1 MRKAISEGVVFSFF
15 SYFRKSHIKNPTMQ
29 ISFLEIKW
37 TDVLDV
43 VLVTFLLYYIYKLVK
58 GSVASRVFLGY
69 LLIYLFYL
77 IVKAIGLELLTRI
90 LEYFMGVGAIALI
103 VLFQQEIRRFLLLV
117 GKSTSLANNQVFAK
131 LLGNQL
137 EKENATPLKI
147 VSDVAKTMSSEFTG
161 GIIVLQKDDD
171 LSKFIDSGDI
181 VDAVLSKK
189 MLVTIFSQYSLLNDG
204 AAIINKGRIKAAHCI
219 LPIASGDDLPSNYG
233 FRHRA
238 ALGISEATDAV
249 AICISE
255 ENGKISLAID
265 GNIKIVS
272 AVELERELRRY
283 FLNEIQ

>member
-1 MRKAISEGVVFSFF
+1 MRKAISKGVVFSFF

>member
-1 MRKAISEGVVFSFF
+1 
-15 SYFRKSHIKNPTMQ
+15 MQ

-43 VLVTFLLYYIYKLVK
+43 VLVTFLLYYIYKLVR

-103 VLFQQEIRRFLLLV
+103 VLFQQEIRRFLLIV
-117 GKSTSLANNQVFAK
+117 GKSTSLANNKFFAR
-131 LLGNQL
+131 LFGNEL
-137 EKENATPLKI
+137 EKESITPLKM
-147 VSDVAKTMSSEFTG
+147 VSDASRTMSSEFTG

-171 LSKFIDSGDI
+171 LNKFVESGDI
-181 VDAVLSKK
+181 IDAVLSKK
-189 MLVTIFSQYSLLNDG
+189 LLVSIFSQYSLLNDG
-204 AAIINKGRIKAAHCI
+204 AVIINKGRIIAAHCI
-219 LPIASGDDLPSNYG
+219 LPIASGEDLPSNYG

-238 ALGISEATDAV
+238 ALGISEATDAA

-272 AVELERELRRY
+272 AGELERELRRY
-283 FLNEIQ
+283 FLNEIS

>member
-1 MRKAISEGVVFSFF
+1 MRKAISKGLVFSFF